1 MSRLRLLAVAF
12 ALFAAVPA
20 PAQTEDSQDIVVQGD
35 TEKKSDWQRAESDH
49 VIVFSDGSEAE
60 LIRVTKDLDRLYLL
74 LSRIFR
80 RGELSDDTVKL
91 RVVLYNSPNF
101 LKKLRL
107 TNQRWQEG
115 PYYKGFPEQRYYD
128 PREDG
133 PLLAVSRVD
142 QLIDLNT
149 DIAADRA
156 FEAGAE
162 KVPRLEPITRR
173 WESVLFGAY
182 AQHFLLTYTHA
193 IYPRWYIDG
202 VGAMFSTT
210 DVRGDGTIDYARI
223 PEDIDKMVY
232 AFGSMQLKNVLTGSY
247 LEKPS
252 TRMHWTPYHAWIV
265 AHYFLFSKLDPAES
279 RQFAQYMA
287 AVQRGVPLAK
297 AAEAFGDSD
306 RLEHRLFVYSNK
318 RTLYARTVKPTEPA
332 KEPLITRLSP
342 RSAALI
348 DAQVAIGAHASDA
361 DWLADLRAR
370 VAKLGSDTNASLTL
384 AEAECRSEHPDAC
397 LAAAE
402 AVLDRDSENVDALAW
417 KGIAQTSLALAGPA
431 AARDTGLTA
440 ARTTLQRAITLDRQA
455 PLPAIGY
462 FRSFT
467 LARVPAPEPAMIGM
481 AWALRHVPG
490 AGVARLQFGE
500 ELLRQGQ
507 GDTARRVLYPLLFDA
522 GSAAEQKSAQN
533 LIGGARP
540 AGQP

>member
-1 MSRLRLLAVAF
+1 MSRLRWLAVAF
-12 ALFAAVPA
+12 ALFAALPA
-20 PAQTEDSQDIVVQGD
+20 AAQTEDSPEIVVQGD
-35 TEKKSDWQRAESDH
+35 NEKKSDWKRAESDH
-49 VIVFSDGSEAE
+49 VVVLSDGSEAE

-91 RVVLYNSPNF
+91 QIVLYESPEF
-101 LKKLRL
+101 QKKLGL
-107 TNQRWQEG
+107 ANQRWREG

-128 PREDG
+128 PREGG
-133 PLLAVSRVD
+133 PVLAVSRTD

-149 DIAADRA
+149 DIAADRIL
-156 FEAGAE
+156 EAGND
-162 KVPRLEPITRR
+162 KVPQIQPITRR

-223 PEDIDKMVY
+223 PEDIDKMVFS
-232 AFGSMQLKNVLTGSY
+232 FGSMRSKEVLTGSY
-247 LEKPS
+247 LETPPA
-252 TRMHWTPYHAWIV
+252 RMHWTPYHAWII
-265 AHYFLFSKLDPAES
+265 AHYFLFSKLDPEES

-297 AAEAFGDSD
+297 AAEAFGDTSK
-306 RLEHRLFVYSNK
+306 LEHRLFTYSNK

-332 KEPLITRLSP
+332 KEPLITRLLP

-348 DAQVAIGAHASDA
+348 DARLGLGAHVNDA
-361 DWLADLRAR
+361 DWLQNLRAR
-370 VAKLGSDTNASLTL
+370 VAKLGSDANAGLIL
-384 AEAECRSEHPDAC
+384 AEAECRSDHPDAC
-397 LAAAE
+397 LATAE
-402 AVLDRDSENVDALAW
+402 TVLDQDSENVGALSW
-417 KGIAQTSLALAGPA
+417 KGIAQTRLAIAGPVA
-431 AARDTGLTA
+431 TREAGLAA
-440 ARTTLQRAITLDRQA
+440 ARTTLQRAIALDRQA
-455 PLPAIGY
+455 TLPAIGY

-467 LARVPAPEPAMIGM
+467 LAGARAPEPALVGM

-490 AGVARLQFGE
+490 AATARLEFGE

-507 GDTARRVLYPLLFDA
+507 ADTARRVLYPLLFDA
-522 GSAAEQKSAQN
+522 GSAAEQKMAQN
-533 LIGGARP
+533 LIGSDRP
-540 AGQP
+540 GGQP